1 MDEKLLFSGNRDGL
15 RVMAAAVFF
24 QQSAE
29 DILQL
34 FLLVLFIHYIR
45 LQLCNINQR

>member
-1 MDEKLLFSGNRDGL
+1 MDEKLLFTGHRDGL

-24 QQSAE
+24 RQSAE

-34 FLLVLFIHYIR
+34 FLIVHFIHNIR